1 MEDALEN
8 PIQLGAEG
16 VRYGIV
22 LNLSG
27 KRTELQIII
36 RLRRI
41 LCVCLEPLILRLFLF
56 QRIHGSEMIP
66 HRYFPGR

>member
-27 KRTELQIII
+27 KRTELQIIAH
-36 RLRRI
+36 LGKI
-41 LCVCLEPLILRLFLF
+41 LYVCFEPLIQRLIFISKDP
-56 QRIHGSEMIP
+56 QIGSNP
-66 HRYFPGR
+66 HRFFFRR

>member
-27 KRTELQIII
+27 KRTERQIIAH
-36 RLRRI
+36 L
-41 LCVCLEPLILRLFLF
+41 
-56 QRIHGSEMIP
+56 G
-66 HRYFPGR
+66 RYCMYVLSR